1 MASYIHNPTTTRALA
16 RAISAALP
24 IDLVTH
30 PIPTAPHGATKTHAA
45 PQPQPPLRKT
55 NPPRPS
61 SNKPLNPNQ
70 LTAARLLLAGHR
82 VIDVASILKVDPYTV
97 SRWKKDP
104 RFQSELHY
112 QIAYQSIPAAPQKA
126 TPRHNSRAPAQNE
139 ATQ

>member
-1 MASYIHNPTTTRALA
+1 VNPKLSRISNPALA
-16 RAISAALP
+16 RAVAAA
-24 IDLVTH
+24 
-30 PIPTAPHGATKTHAA
+30 IPPHFLNPPAPQGATKTHAA
-45 PQPQPPLRKT
+45 PQPQPQLRKT
-55 NPPRPS
+55 NPPRPP

-82 VIDVASILKVDPYTV
+82 VIDVASVLNVDPYTV

-112 QIAYQSIPAAPQKA
+112 QIAVQSIPAAPQKA

-139 ATQ
+139 PTMTP